1 MTLINRDIEHEK
13 MLIKMLVFDLIGPD
27 KFNRWDILKNGNE
40 VGYIQYEKLFKKIK
54 N

>member
-27 KFNRWDILKNGNE
+27 KFNRWDILKMVMRSDIFNMKN
-40 VGYIQYEKLFKKIK
+40 YLKK
-54 N
+54 